1 MFREFVNQLFF
12 GKEQNEKMVK
22 LRYMIEAL
30 QYEFMRNALAAGI
43 LASIACGI
51 VGSYVVVKRIVFIS
65 GGVSHSAYGGIGLGC
80 LFDFNPVLGST
91 LFSLAAALIIGVVS
105 KESSQREDTV
115 IGVIW
120 AIGMSLGIIFISMS
134 PGYSANL
141 FSYLFGNIL
150 TVPTSDIFIMLVLDS
165 LIITVVFLLYNHFLA
180 LCFDEEFAL
189 LVSYPQKLYLL
200 LLCLIAL
207 TVVILIRVVGVI
219 LVIAML
225 TIPAAIGAQFTN
237 NLKKMMFISTIL
249 GIIFTTVGL
258 SISYIFNIASGAT
271 IILFSGITYLISI
284 GVSFLWQRRNFSCNK
299 L

>member
-1 MFREFVNQLFF
+1 M
-12 GKEQNEKMVK
+12 
-22 LRYMIEAL
+22 EAL